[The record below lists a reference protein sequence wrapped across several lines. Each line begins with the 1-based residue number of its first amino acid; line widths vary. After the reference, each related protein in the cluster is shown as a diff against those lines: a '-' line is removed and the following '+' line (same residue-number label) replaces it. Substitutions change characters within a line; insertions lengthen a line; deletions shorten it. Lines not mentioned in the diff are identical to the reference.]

1 MYGQNIDLTKYH
13 QTAVSEIMPAVD
25 AISNKVGDGRSIDQI
40 ILLGGGA
47 KIFLDP
53 IKKLLPKHNIHCDE
67 NSVVANVL
75 GFQKIGEAWFAKL
88 NREVA

>member
-1 MYGQNIDLTKYH
+1 
-13 QTAVSEIMPAVD
+13 MPAVD

-40 ILLGGGA
+40 ILVGGGA

-53 IKKLLPKHNIHCDE
+53 IKKLLPKHNIHCDD

-75 GFQKIGEAWFAKL
+75 GFQKIGEAWYAKI